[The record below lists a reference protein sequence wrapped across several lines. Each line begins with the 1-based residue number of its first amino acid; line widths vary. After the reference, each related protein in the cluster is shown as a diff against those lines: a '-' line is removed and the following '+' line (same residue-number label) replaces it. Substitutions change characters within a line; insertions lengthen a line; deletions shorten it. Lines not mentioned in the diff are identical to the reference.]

1 MDIKVGS
8 YHLNGNFKSR
18 KNAKEIFLTHYPV
31 VTESDLDTELDKL
44 FKDAD
49 KSRDIIEP
57 VAESDSA
64 GTTSDKRGA
73 GKKQS
78 GKD

>member
-8 YHLNGNFKSR
+8 YHLNGEFKSR

-31 VTESDLDTELDKL
+31 VTEADLDTELDKL

-57 VAESDSA
+57 AAESDSSGPVA
-64 GTTSDKRGA
+64 DKGTA

-78 GKD
+78 RKD

>member
-1 MDIKVGS
+1 MDIKVGA
-8 YHLNGNFKSR
+8 YRLNGSFKSR
-18 KNAKEIFLTHYPV
+18 KNAKEIFLTHFPV

-57 VAESDSA
+57 VAEGNSSDA
-64 GTTSDKRGA
+64 VTGKGGT

>member
-1 MDIKVGS
+1 MDIKVGA
-8 YHLNGNFKSR
+8 YILIGEFKSR
-18 KNAKEIFLTHYPV
+18 KNAKETFLTHYPL
-31 VTESDLDTELDKL
+31 VTESDLDTELDKI

-57 VAESDSA
+57 ASEGNSPSA
-64 GTTSDKRGA
+64 AVDKGAA

>member
-1 MDIKVGS
+1 MDIKVGA
-8 YHLNGNFKSR
+8 YILNGEFKSR
-18 KNAKEIFLTHYPV
+18 KNAKETFLTHYPL
-31 VTESDLDTELDKL
+31 VTESDLDTELDKI

-57 VAESDSA
+57 VAEGNSPSA
-64 GTTSDKRGA
+64 AVDKGAA